1 MPKKLKMHAVL
12 KNDHRPL
19 RFKTKKE
26 VVPTS
31 IPLLVPEILV
41 DVFFLHFLQN
51 LNTSAFTDGYTTK
64 DVIVTLA
71 LLKRVDRAFLKLVN
85 EGLKRWQRQQNMDE
99 YGFSLRKFPIRTLY
113 DICACTQKMCFC
125 CGKQMTGL
133 SESARY
139 DPLPYLIKN
148 VDDSFYLG
156 ELLVNHCQSCET
168 SRCGMKDSIVESTGL
183 HKLNMPIPLFFRN
196 TTKQHGA
203 HRLMAI
209 EKYSGVAD
217 WVMLKRNKFVK
228 KLNQE
233 RKLKLKTEQWLNG
246 IVADAKRDDVIRLLK
261 DKFDLEYDLP
271 LTVAKYEWGESLTFQ
286 MDNQGVVNE
295 RWLKAE
301 AGKIATKWFFGASP
315 LPAHATW
322 QSRNLFDRYV
332 RIMASMP
339 MEEIKEHI
347 GFMRIASRK
356 PMPFHVVGVSFMKKR
371 GAFKK
376 GYLALYKHCLETTNV
391 CIELH
396 GPNVNLPWFQSK
408 SLTRKKIGSVRVVVE
423 GNVFYNLGLPDSD
436 MKFLMKDLFEEAN
449 ANTHMLAKELDDLD
463 ESERVY
469 FNGAIRKHFDFHEKR
484 CAALLHNQ
492 LIKSRDGITLQRYGD
507 VLSHIRDE
515 ELFTLDRILGPSTD
529 DLPPQKKGTML
540 PHHNCGYRVFEYQ
553 LKF

>member
-1 MPKKLKMHAVL
+1 MPKSLKMHAVL
-12 KNDHRPL
+12 KDDHRPL
-19 RFKTKKE
+19 KFKTKKE

-31 IPLLVPEILV
+31 IPLSVSEIII

-71 LLKRVDRAFLKLVN
+71 LLKRLDKGFLKLVN
-85 EGLKRWQRQQNMDE
+85 DGFGRWQRQQNMDE
-99 YGFSLRKFPIRTLY
+99 YGFSMQVYPIRTLY
-113 DICACTQKMCFC
+113 DVCACTQKICFC
-125 CGKQMTGL
+125 CGKQMTYMFGF
-133 SESARY
+133 AHVHK
-139 DPLPYLIKN
+139 LPYLIKN
-148 VDDSFYLG
+148 ADGGFFLG
-156 ELLVNHCQSCET
+156 ELFVNHCQHCET
-168 SRCGMKDSIVESTGL
+168 SRCGMKMAIVESSGL
-183 HKLNMPIPLFFRN
+183 HKLNWPIPLFFRN
-196 TTKQHGA
+196 TTKKLGA

-246 IVADAKRDDVIRLLK
+246 IVEDAKRDDVILLLK
-261 DKFDLEYDLP
+261 DKFDLEYNFP
-271 LTVAKYEWGESLTFQ
+271 LTVAKYEWGESLTLH
-286 MDNQGVVNE
+286 MDNEGVVNE

-376 GYLALYKHCLETTNV
+376 GYLALYKHCLETINV

-396 GPNVNLPWFQSK
+396 GPNVNLPWSN
-408 SLTRKKIGSVRVVVE
+408 TRRNIGNVRVVVE

-484 CAALLHNQ
+484 CAELLHNQ
-492 LIKSRDGITLQRYGD
+492 LVKSRAGITLQRYGD

-515 ELFTLDRILGPSTD
+515 ELFALDRILGPST

-540 PHHNCGYRVFEYQ
+540 PHHDCGYRVFEYQ